1 MTGELTGF
9 RFWSEAMEREKL
21 ESILCAATRLF
32 ARFGFKKTSVD
43 QIAKDAGVAKGTVY
57 LAADTKE
64 DLFYQSIHREV
75 RAYQAEIAKLI
86 DPRKPADQ
94 LLMETTLAGLAYVD
108 ERPLVRDLIFGNHH
122 LILPEWADR
131 LEELRAIGRTN
142 HLEILR
148 LGVRQGVFR
157 PDLEVEHVAE
167 LIEDVAIATHVFH
180 SRGDDRQERMRKRM
194 LVAFDLLMHGIRND
208 AAGKSEARPATSAAA
223 AATREPGKVQSHV

>member
-1 MTGELTGF
+1 
-9 RFWSEAMEREKL
+9 MEREKL
-21 ESILCAATRLF
+21 ESILRAATQLF

-64 DLFYQSIHREV
+64 ELFYQAIHREV
-75 RAYQAEIAKLI
+75 RAYQAEMAKLI

-94 LLMETTLAGLAYVD
+94 LLRETTLAGLAYVD
-108 ERPLVRDLIFGNHH
+108 QRPLVRDLVFGNHH
-122 LILPEWADR
+122 LILPEWAER

-180 SRGDDRQERMRKRM
+180 SRGEDRQEHMRKRLM
-194 LVAFDLLMHGIRND
+194 VAFDLLMRGIRND
-208 AAGKSEARPATSAAA
+208 ATVQPAVSQAANGA
-223 AATREPGKVQSHV
+223 AREPGKTSNHV

>member
-1 MTGELTGF
+1 
-9 RFWSEAMEREKL
+9 MEREKK
-21 ESILCAATRLF
+21 ESILSAATRLF

-64 DLFYQSIHREV
+64 DLFYQAIHREV
-75 RAYQAEIAKLI
+75 RAYTAEIAKLI

-94 LLMETTLAGLAYVD
+94 LLLETTLAGLAYVD
-108 ERPLVRDLIFGNHH
+108 ERPLVRDLVFGNHQ

-131 LEELRAIGRTN
+131 LEELRALGRTN

-157 PDLEVEHVAE
+157 ADLDVEEVAE
-167 LIEDVAIATHVFH
+167 IIEDVAIANHVFH
-180 SRGDDRQERMRKRM
+180 SHGADKAERLRKRM
-194 LVAFDLLMHGIRND
+194 QVAFDLLMNGIRAD
-208 AAGKSEARPATSAAA
+208 APATRAEPAAAHPAGK
-223 AATREPGKVQSHV
+223 VDSHV